1 MLKDQP
7 WIHFAPE
14 MLLEWKQA
22 KDEGRDVRLLKSI
35 CEEIAKRS
43 KTENQDEIAKSLK
56 AQLDN
61 APIIKGY
68 PFIEPSDYAGIQS
81 AKPNRRHSFKLELP
95 ENQLKDK
102 LSGAWIG
109 RISGCL
115 LGKPVEGWQS
125 KDLHKLLKDTQ
136 NYPMN
141 RYIEKKDFTPY
152 WEKQANPK
160 ATWADNIDGI
170 APIDDDTNYTVFAL
184 KLVQTYGRE
193 FTPNDVLE
201 AWLNWIP
208 MLATCTAERV
218 AYRNA
223 AMGLLAP
230 ETATYLNPYREWIGA
245 QIRGDFF
252 GYINVGDPDLAAEMA
267 FRDASISH
275 IKNGI
280 YGEMLMA
287 AMIAA
292 SAASDDILTIIEA
305 ALDEIPSRSR
315 LRKDIQVVLTW
326 YRDKMTYDEVI
337 QQIHKLYDEA
347 DGHGWCHTNPNAMIV
362 VTALLYGE
370 KDFGKSICMAVQP
383 GFDTDCNG
391 ATTGS
396 ILGMLL
402 GEAKIPEFWSAPYHK
417 KLATSIIGHTVV
429 SVDELVNHTLD
440 LVKK

>member
-1 MLKDQP
+1 
-7 WIHFAPE
+7 
-14 MLLEWKQA
+14 
-22 KDEGRDVRLLKSI
+22 
-35 CEEIAKRS
+35 
-43 KTENQDEIAKSLK
+43 
-56 AQLDN
+56 
-61 APIIKGY
+61 
-68 PFIEPSDYAGIQS
+68 
-81 AKPNRRHSFKLELP
+81 
-95 ENQLKDK
+95 
-102 LSGAWIG
+102 
-109 RISGCL
+109 
-115 LGKPVEGWQS
+115 
-125 KDLHKLLKDTQ
+125 
-136 NYPMN
+136 
-141 RYIEKKDFTPY
+141 
-152 WEKQANPK
+152 
-160 ATWADNIDGI
+160 
-170 APIDDDTNYTVFAL
+170 
-184 KLVQTYGRE
+184 
-193 FTPNDVLE
+193 
-201 AWLNWIP
+201 
-208 MLATCTAERV
+208 
-218 AYRNA
+218 
-223 AMGLLAP
+223 
-230 ETATYLNPYREWIGA
+230 
-245 QIRGDFF
+245 
-252 GYINVGDPDLAAEMA
+252 MA

>member
-1 MLKDQP
+1 
-7 WIHFAPE
+7 
-14 MLLEWKQA
+14 
-22 KDEGRDVRLLKSI
+22 
-35 CEEIAKRS
+35 
-43 KTENQDEIAKSLK
+43 
-56 AQLDN
+56 
-61 APIIKGY
+61 
-68 PFIEPSDYAGIQS
+68 
-81 AKPNRRHSFKLELP
+81 
-95 ENQLKDK
+95 
-102 LSGAWIG
+102 
-109 RISGCL
+109 
-115 LGKPVEGWQS
+115 
-125 KDLHKLLKDTQ
+125 
-136 NYPMN
+136 MN

-152 WEKQANPK
+152 WEKQANQN
-160 ATWADNIDGI
+160 ATWADNINGI
-170 APIDDDTNYTVFAL
+170 APIDDDTNYTVFAM

-208 MLATCTAERV
+208 MFATCTAERV

-287 AMIAA
+287 ALIAA
-292 SAASDDILTIIEA
+292 AAASDDILTIIEA
-305 ALDEIPSRSR
+305 GLDEIPARSR

-326 YRDKMTYDEVI
+326 YKEKLTYDEVI

-347 DGHGWCHTNPNAMIV
+347 DSHGWCHTNSNAMIV

-370 KDFGKSICMAVQP
+370 KDLGKSLCMAVQP

-402 GEAKIPEFWSAPYHK
+402 GEAQLPEHWSAPYNR

-429 SVDELVNHTLD
+429 SVDELVNHTLE

>member
-35 CEEIAKRS
+35 CEESAKRS

-170 APIDDDTNYTVFAL
+170 APIDDDTNYTVFAV

>member
-7 WIHFAPE
+7 WIRFAPE

-22 KDEGRDVRLLKSI
+22 RDEGRDVRLLKAI
-35 CEEIAKRS
+35 CEEIAKRAQ
-43 KTENQDEIAKSLK
+43 TENQEEIAKSIK

-81 AKPNRRHSFKLELP
+81 AKPNRRHSFKLDLTQD
-95 ENQLKDK
+95 QLKDK
-102 LSGAWIG
+102 LAGAWIG

-136 NYPMN
+136 NFPMN

-152 WEKQANPK
+152 WQKQANQNL
-160 ATWADNIDGI
+160 TWADNINGI
-170 APIDDDTNYTVFAL
+170 APIDDDTNYTVFAM

-208 MLATCTAERV
+208 MFATCTAERV

-230 ETATYLNPYREWIGA
+230 ETATHLNPYREWIGA

-292 SAASDDILTIIEA
+292 AAVSDDILTIIEA
-305 ALDEIPSRSR
+305 GLDEIPARSR

-326 YRDKMTYDEVI
+326 YKEKLTYDEVI
-337 QQIHKLYDEA
+337 QQIHKLYDET
-347 DGHGWCHTNPNAMIV
+347 DSHGWCHTNSNAMLV

-370 KDFGKSICMAVQP
+370 KDFGKSISMAVQP

-396 ILGMLL
+396 ILGMIL
-402 GEAKIPEFWSAPYHK
+402 GEAKIPELWTAPYHK
-417 KLATSIIGHTVV
+417 TLATSIIGHNLV
-429 SVDELVNHTLD
+429 SVDELVKQTLD

>member
-1 MLKDQP
+1 MLKHQP

-14 MLLEWKQA
+14 ILLEWKQS
-22 KDEGRDVRLLKSI
+22 KDEGHDVRLLKSI
-35 CEEIAKRS
+35 CEEIAKRA
-43 KTENQDEIAKSLK
+43 KTENQEEIAKSLK
-56 AQLDN
+56 AQMDN

-81 AKPNRRHSFKLELP
+81 AKPHRRHVFKLELAQ
-95 ENQLKDK
+95 EQLKDK
-102 LSGAWIG
+102 LAGAWIG

-136 NYPMN
+136 NFPMN
-141 RYIEKKDFTPY
+141 RYIVKREFTPY
-152 WEKQANPK
+152 WEKQANQNL
-160 ATWADNIDGI
+160 TWADNINGI

-184 KLVQTYGRE
+184 KLVQTYGKE
-193 FTPNDVLE
+193 FTANDVLE
-201 AWLNWIP
+201 GWLNWIP

-230 ETATYLNPYREWIGA
+230 DTATYLNPYREWIGA

-292 SAASDDILTIIEA
+292 AAASDDILTIVEA
-305 ALDEIPSRSR
+305 GLDEIPARSR

-326 YRDKMTYDEVI
+326 YKEKMTYDEVI

-347 DGHGWCHTNPNAMIV
+347 DGHGWCHTNSNAMIV

-370 KDFGKSICMAVQP
+370 KDFGKSLCMAVQP

-396 ILGMLL
+396 ILGMIL
-402 GEAKIPEFWSAPYHK
+402 GEANIPQLWSEPYNK
-417 KLATSIIGHTVV
+417 TLATSIIGHNIV
-429 SVDELVNHTLD
+429 SVDDLVNQTLD
-440 LVKK
+440 LIKK

>member
-7 WIHFAPE
+7 WIRFAPE

-22 KDEGRDVRLLKSI
+22 RDEGRDVRLLRAV
-35 CEEIAKRS
+35 CEEIAKRA
-43 KTENQDEIAKSLK
+43 KTENQEEMAKSLK
-56 AQLDN
+56 TQLDN
-61 APIIKGY
+61 APVIKGY
-68 PFIEPSDYAGIQS
+68 PFIEPSDYPGIQS
-81 AKPNRRHSFKLELP
+81 AKPNRRHTFKLELTQD
-95 ENQLKDK
+95 QLKNK

-136 NYPMN
+136 NFPMN

-152 WEKQANPK
+152 WEKQANPY
-160 ATWADNIDGI
+160 ATWADNINGI
-170 APIDDDTNYTVFAL
+170 APIDDDTNYTVFAM
-184 KLVQTYGRE
+184 KLVQTYGKE

-208 MLATCTAERV
+208 MFATCTAERV

-223 AMGLLAP
+223 GIGLLAP
-230 ETATYLNPYREWIGA
+230 DTATYLNPYREWIGA

-280 YGEMLMA
+280 YGEMMMA

-292 SAASDDILTIIEA
+292 AAASDDILTVIEA
-305 ALDEIPSRSR
+305 GLDEIPARSR

-326 YRDKMTYDEVI
+326 FREKMTYDEVI
-337 QQIHKLYDEA
+337 QQIHKLYDEG
-347 DGHGWCHTNPNAMIV
+347 DSHGWCHTNSNAMIV
-362 VTALLYGE
+362 VTALLYGD
-370 KDFGKSICMAVQP
+370 KDFGKSLCMAVQP

-396 ILGMLL
+396 ILGMML
-402 GEAKIPEFWSAPYHK
+402 GETKIPELWSNPYHK
-417 KLATSIIGHTVV
+417 TLATSIIGHNIVT
-429 SVDELVNHTLD
+429 VDELVNQTLE